1 MRFYQKDNILLPT
14 KSNSPHSFRI
24 SNASQN
30 QLITPSLNRA
40 YPFNPQLQA
49 TLQGKALLLAEL
61 PFSEQEIQ
69 THYENGYCSYRKGV
83 EKKARNKY
91 ICMRCGNENQELFAT
106 FPCARCQEHCT
117 YCRNCIMM
125 GRISEC
131 TPLIT
136 WHGPERD
143 QETSK
148 ITLQWSGRLSQGQQV
163 ASEKMEHIIEV
174 QSELLIWAV
183 CGAGKTEILFK
194 GIEKALRNNQR
205 VCIATPRTDVVL
217 ELAPRLQE
225 VFPEIKVLPVYGG
238 SEERHQ
244 YSPLTISTTHQLFR
258 FHQAF
263 DLIILDEMDAF
274 PYSVDK
280 SLQYAVQK
288 ARKEQ
293 STLIYLTA
301 TPNKGWQEKCKHNK
315 IHSVT
320 IPARFHQYPLPVPD
334 FQWCGN
340 WEKGLK
346 KDKLPVMLVDWIR
359 KRVPHNKPMLL
370 FVPKIHYMEKVKK
383 LLQPIVDTIE
393 TVHAEDPDRKE
404 KVLKMRN
411 KEVNL
416 LVTTTILE
424 RGVTFPNVDV
434 AVLGAENR
442 IFTESALVQIA
453 GRVGRKKEFPDGTI
467 TFFHYGKT
475 NNMVLARKQIKSS
488 NQEAREK
495 GMLLL

>member
-1 MRFYQKDNILLPT
+1 MRFYLKNNLLIPT
-14 KSNSPHSFRI
+14 KTNSLQSYRI
-24 SNASQN
+24 AEIPETH
-30 QLITPSLNRA
+30 LPLKET
-40 YPFNPQLQA
+40 YPFNTHLQN
-49 TLQGKALLLAEL
+49 TLQGKALLLDEL
-61 PFSEQEIQ
+61 PFSQEEIQ
-69 THYENGYCSYRKGV
+69 AHYENGYCSYQKGID
-83 EKKARNKY
+83 KNTRNKY
-91 ICMRCGNENQELFAT
+91 VCKRCGNENQELFAS
-106 FPCARCQEHCT
+106 FPCSRCKEECT

-136 WHGPERD
+136 WSGPQLTQD
-143 QETSK
+143 TSEIALK
-148 ITLQWSGRLSQGQQV
+148 WSGMLSSGQQD
-163 ASEKMEHIIEV
+163 ASNKMVEIINE

-183 CGAGKTEILFK
+183 CGAGKTEILFN
-194 GIEKALRNNQR
+194 GIEKALQQNQR

-225 VFPEIKVLPVYGG
+225 VFPAIKVLPVYGG
-238 SEERHQ
+238 SEDRHQ

-258 FHQAF
+258 FQEAF
-263 DLIILDEMDAF
+263 DLVILDEMDAF

-288 ARKEQ
+288 ARQEQ

-301 TPNKGWQEKCKHNK
+301 TPDKEWQEKCRQKK
-315 IHSVT
+315 IHFVT
-320 IPARFHQYPLPVPD
+320 IPARFHQFPLPVPN

-346 KDKLPVMLVDWIR
+346 KDKLPATLFNWI
-359 KRVPHNKPMLL
+359 KERVPQNKPMLL
-370 FVPKIHYMEKVKK
+370 FVPKIHYMEKVKM
-383 LLQPIVDTIE
+383 LLKPIVGSIE
-393 TVHAEDPDRKE
+393 TVHAEDSERKE
-404 KVLKMRN
+404 KVQKMRD
-411 KEVNL
+411 KEVDL
-416 LVTTTILE
+416 LITTTILE

-434 AVLGAENR
+434 AVLGAENQ

-475 NNMVLARKQIKSS
+475 NSMVSAQKQIMKS
-488 NQEAREK
+488 NKEAMER

>member
-1 MRFYQKDNILLPT
+1 MRFYLKDNLLIPT
-14 KSNSPHSFRI
+14 KSNSPQSYRI
-24 SNASQN
+24 AEIPKT
-30 QLITPSLNRA
+30 QLPLNET
-40 YPFNPQLQA
+40 YPFNPHLQS
-49 TLQGKALLLAEL
+49 TLQGKALLFDEL
-61 PFSEQEIQ
+61 PFSQEEIQ
-69 THYENGYCSYRKGV
+69 AHYANGYCSYQKGID
-83 EKKARNKY
+83 KNARNKY
-91 ICMRCGNENQELFAT
+91 SCKRCGNENQQLFAS
-106 FPCARCQEHCT
+106 FPCARCNEECT

-125 GRISEC
+125 GRISEY

-136 WHGPERD
+136 WSGPPLN
-143 QETSK
+143 QATSG
-148 ITLQWSGRLSQGQQV
+148 ITLQWSGTLSLGQQE
-163 ASEKMEHIIEV
+163 ASDKMVEIIDE
-174 QSELLIWAV
+174 QSELLLWAV

-194 GIEKALRNNQR
+194 GIEKAMQQNQR

-238 SEERHQ
+238 SENRHH

-258 FHQAF
+258 FQKAF
-263 DLIILDEMDAF
+263 DLVILDEMDAF

-288 ARKEQ
+288 ARKED

-301 TPNKGWQEKCKHNK
+301 TPDKSWQEKCRQKK
-315 IHSVT
+315 IHFVT
-320 IPARFHQYPLPVPD
+320 IPARFHQFPLPVPN

-346 KDKLPVMLVDWIR
+346 KDKLPGTLHNWI
-359 KRVPHNKPMLL
+359 KERVPQNKPILL
-370 FVPKIHYMEKVKK
+370 FVPKIHYMEKVKM
-383 LLQPIVDTIE
+383 LLKPIVGRIE
-393 TVHAEDPDRKE
+393 TVHAEDPERKE
-404 KVLKMRN
+404 KVQKMRD
-411 KEVNL
+411 KEVDL
-416 LVTTTILE
+416 LITTTILE

-434 AVLGAENR
+434 AVLGAENQ

-475 NNMVLARKQIKSS
+475 NSMVSARKQIMKS
-488 NQEAREK
+488 NEEARER
-495 GMLLL
+495 GMLLQ